1 MNIALRV
8 IVLVSGLFASAALM
22 AAESPGCP
30 NVKFSQSVLEKFPRA
45 QEACLDVITK
55 GGQQYAVFKADLTG
69 VQGNTVRVRVKLPDG
84 SYSDTKS
91 ISTKPNLRVL
101 IDGKPYAV
109 SELAPNQELTTYIR
123 VDQPMIALAPASQ
136 SDPVDPVPLTEPA
149 PTPTEHLAA
158 APVMPHTAGQSGLPM
173 LIGLFCMALALAVRI
188 GRRRG

>member
-1 MNIALRV
+1 MNTALRV
-8 IVLVSGLFASAALM
+8 IVLVSALFASAALS

-45 QEACLDVITK
+45 KEACLDVISK

-91 ISTKPNLRVL
+91 IRTKPDLRVL
-101 IDGKPYAV
+101 IEGKPYAV

-123 VDQPMIALAPASQ
+123 VDQPMIALAPANQ
-136 SDPVDPVPLTEPA
+136 SDPVDPVPLAEP
-149 PTPTEHLAA
+149 PTEQLAA
-158 APVMPHTAGQSGLPM
+158 APVMPHTADQARSPM
-173 LIGLFCMALALAVRI
+173 LIGLFCLALALAVRI
-188 GRRRG
+188 SRRRG